1 VKKMADQRKRA
12 IKGRL
17 YKRDAAGNEL
27 PAKSK
32 KHGVYWLQY
41 TVRGERVRE
50 KLLDPDTGEDVT
62 DQDAAELIRKT
73 KIAPFTTGETTERL
87 KTLRAAVTG
96 AEERHAEA
104 VELVRDK
111 LALADTWDRY
121 LAAQNRPDSG
131 ESTLRQYRFQWDAFV
146 AWMKSQHPDLPAL
159 HQVTATMA
167 GDYAGH
173 LQKEGLGAGTINK
186 HVRLL
191 RLVFRI
197 LGPREKIATNPFDD
211 INSKHEV
218 QTHRQEL
225 SWDVLCRVCDAAVGE
240 MKLLLFLGIYTG
252 QRLADCCLLAWD
264 QVDFMRGWILIN
276 PRKTARRTGK
286 PLHIPIHRALR
297 SMLETIPS
305 ERRTG
310 FVLPELAGHYQA
322 NRDRVTDRIQDLFF
336 RCDVQIHKAGTGRQR
351 DPQTGKGIHTGKRAV
366 LQYGFHS
373 LRHTTVTLLQEAGVA
388 QAVVQEIVGHRTVA
402 MTQRYTHI
410 GREALQKAVAMLPAA
425 APTARPAAVVA
436 PPPMTAEQEARQR
449 LHTLADSLPAADV
462 HRVLNWIDAQQNQ

>member
-1 VKKMADQRKRA
+1 MADQRKRA

-17 YKRDAAGNEL
+17 YKRDALGNEL
-27 PAKSK
+27 PAASK

-41 TVRGERVRE
+41 TVKGKRVRE
-50 KLLDPDTGEDVT
+50 KLLDPDTGEEVT

-73 KIAPFTTGETTERL
+73 KIAPFTTGESVERL

-111 LALADTWDRY
+111 LALADAWDRY

-146 AWMKSQHPDLPAL
+146 AWMKAQHRDLPAL
-159 HQVTATMA
+159 HQVTASMA
-167 GDYAGH
+167 GDYAVH
-173 LQKEGLGAGTINK
+173 LQSEGLSAGTINK

-211 INSKHEV
+211 ISSKHEV

-225 SWDVLCRVCDAAVGE
+225 SWDVLCRVCDAATGE

-252 QRLADCCLLAWD
+252 QRLADCCLLTWD
-264 QVDFMRGWILIN
+264 QVDLMRQAGWILMT

-286 PLHIPIHRALR
+286 PLHIPIHPALR
-297 SMLETIPS
+297 GMLETIPPKQ
-305 ERRTG
+305 RTG

-322 NRDRVTDRIQDLFF
+322 NRDRATDRIQDLFF
-336 RCDVQIHKAGTGRQR
+336 RCGVQIHKPGTGRYH
-351 DPQTGKGIHTGKRAV
+351 DPLTGKEVHTGKRAV

-373 LRHTTVTLLQEAGVA
+373 LRHTTVTLLQEAGVP

-410 GREALQKAVAMLPAA
+410 GRDALQKAVAALPAA
-425 APTARPAAVVA
+425 MPTAQVPSPAALPDPDQA
-436 PPPMTAEQEARQR
+436 DRDK
-449 LHTLADSLPAADV
+449 LHRSADSLPIAEVRRILALIADL
-462 HRVLNWIDAQQNQ
+462 R